1 MPQSGVFKF
10 VHIPADPSEP
20 IEELSQEYTE
30 ENSVQCLLDRL
41 KVRPPVHYRP
51 RHCVKAAR

>member
-41 KVRPPVHYRP
+41 KVRPSIQHEAP
-51 RHCVKAAR
+51 RSAKAT